1 MAITF
6 NQMKNYSRAYNRQ
19 QKELKFK
26 KRVKKWFASH
36 WKNDAEEIE
45 RALTGSGYTF
55 LRTTG
60 RPCNCD
66 SCTYEK
72 YKRIP
77 KNKVISNSLKD

>member
-1 MAITF
+1 
-6 NQMKNYSRAYNRQ
+6 MKNYNRAYNRQ
-19 QKELKFK
+19 QKHVKFI

-45 RALTGSGYTF
+45 KALTGKGYTF

-66 SCTYEK
+66 ICMHEK

-77 KNKVISNSLKD
+77 KHKVIRDAFKE